1 MYRRTPNHVS
11 SHRLMNPVTSGYM
24 AIPLF
29 GSMTVMAEQV
39 LVVSGI
45 LCFPPNDRLGFF
57 LVSPVSLRPKALS
70 TK

>member
-1 MYRRTPNHVS
+1 
-11 SHRLMNPVTSGYM
+11 MNPVTSGYM